1 MKKKKKVIISI
12 VIIAFIMAACAVTY
26 GYFTYRE
33 SKNNTIVLGYN
44 NIALN
49 ENYFPPLKIEKGI
62 SFTKEP
68 YVTNTGN
75 VECYVRVKS
84 VVSDSRVEAGISID
98 YNTND
103 FEYNTEDGYWYYKK
117 ILKPGESSEKLFT
130 KVSISADADDLVLD
144 GFDIFVYA
152 ESVQTIDG
160 KSMNEVWNYFG

>member
-12 VIIAFIMAACAVTY
+12 VIIAFIMA

-33 SKNNTIVLGYN
+33 SKKNTIVLGYN
-44 NIALN
+44 NIVLN
-49 ENYFPPLKIEKGI
+49 ENYLPPLKIEKGI

-130 KVSISADADDLVLD
+130 KVSISTDADDLVLD